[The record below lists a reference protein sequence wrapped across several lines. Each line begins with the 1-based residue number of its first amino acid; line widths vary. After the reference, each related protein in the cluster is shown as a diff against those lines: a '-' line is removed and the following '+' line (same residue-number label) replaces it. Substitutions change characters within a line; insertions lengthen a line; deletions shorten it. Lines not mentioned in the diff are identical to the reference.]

1 MARVTL
7 RVIDG
12 ADRGRVYRDVP
23 LPITVGREE
32 GNSIQLNDDRVSRF
46 HLKIQEDKK
55 RFVLTDLDST
65 NGTKVNGQDTHL
77 HVLNFGDTVGVG
89 RSLLLFG
96 SEDEIRRRLEL
107 IEGLDTE
114 GSATLGLQEIVR
126 ADEKKAEVELS
137 WHDDPETQAALSLLL
152 PPDPPSDLS
161 AGQAAQVAEILS
173 YLHVRLRKIIDS
185 VDQKA
190 GQPLALNSV
199 QWQSLLDLQAKIA
212 EYLRRV
218 GMPE

>member
-1 MARVTL
+1 MACVTL

-12 ADRGRVYRDVP
+12 ADRGRVFRDLA
-23 LPITVGREE
+23 LPITIGREE
-32 GNSIQLNDDRVSRF
+32 GNTIQLNDERVSRF

-89 RSLLLFG
+89 RSLILFG

-126 ADEKKAEVELS
+126 ADEKRPISNFLGMMIQKRR
-137 WHDDPETQAALSLLL
+137 
-152 PPDPPSDLS
+152 PPFPYCSPP
-161 AGQAAQVAEILS
+161 
-173 YLHVRLRKIIDS
+173 R
-185 VDQKA
+185 
-190 GQPLALNSV
+190 PLAIYP
-199 QWQSLLDLQAKIA
+199 QARPPRWRKS
-212 EYLRRV
+212 
-218 GMPE
+218 